1 MQWKEENRKS
11 TNKHLAHSLEKAEK
25 YELLRFKI
33 ESIWHFCSFDKH
45 YGAKFRIFVSF
56 NIVQGS
62 NVISH
67 LKSTN
72 KHLSHSLEKALF
84 QDFHSFDLGAHK
96 KRSFIGHGVLEKG
109 IKTAFL
115 RHLTMR

>member
-1 MQWKEENRKS
+1 MEGKERES

-56 NIVQGS
+56 NIVQRS

>member
-1 MQWKEENRKS
+1 MKNKQDKLNGEEVRCSGREKNRKS

-45 YGAKFRIFVSF
+45 DGAKFRIFVSF

-62 NVISH
+62 N
-67 LKSTN
+67 
-72 KHLSHSLEKALF
+72 EC
-84 QDFHSFDLGAHK
+84 
-96 KRSFIGHGVLEKG
+96 
-109 IKTAFL
+109 
-115 RHLTMR
+115 

>member
-1 MQWKEENRKS
+1 MQWKGKNRKS

-45 YGAKFRIFVSF
+45 DFAKFRNLGYSCHSTLYLGRMSV
-56 NIVQGS
+56 

-72 KHLSHSLEKALF
+72 NYLSHSLEKALF
-84 QDFHSFDLGAHK
+84 QDFHSF
-96 KRSFIGHGVLEKG
+96 
-109 IKTAFL
+109 
-115 RHLTMR
+115 

>member
-1 MQWKEENRKS
+1 MKNKQDKLNGEEVRCSGRKKNRKS

-56 NIVQGS
+56 NIVQRS

-72 KHLSHSLEKALF
+72 KQTSL
-84 QDFHSFDLGAHK
+84 
-96 KRSFIGHGVLEKG
+96 
-109 IKTAFL
+109 T
-115 RHLTMR
+115 LT